1 MNPIAPM
8 TFAVLRYVLEH
19 TETAQRAAAR
29 DTGVSLGQVNK
40 VFSWLLENSFI
51 ERINRT
57 HAATSPGETGRYRL
71 ANPTGILR
79 AISLFRSM
87 KNNQILELNLNMKK
101 QEAIKYLRKKKAI
114 LCLDSA
120 LERYDSYF
128 RGDTICCYIDPPDR
142 LEMIRKELSRVPL
155 GITKIRF
162 YRWDFPSID
171 ILNSKDCCTTE
182 IQTIID
188 LFCDNKAHY
197 TKELLR
203 KSWGI
208 EL

>member
-1 MNPIAPM
+1 MNPVAPM
-8 TFAVLRYVLEH
+8 TFAVLRYVLENP
-19 TETAQRAAAR
+19 ETTQRAAAR

-40 VFSWLLENSFI
+40 VFSWLQENSLI
-51 ERINRT
+51 EKINKNRT
-57 HAATSPGETGRYRL
+57 AANTGKTAKYRL
-71 ANPTGILR
+71 SNPTGILR
-79 AISLFRSM
+79 VISLFRPM
-87 KNNQILELNLNMKK
+87 KNNLILELNLNIKK

-128 RGDTICCYIDPPDR
+128 RGDTVCCYVDPPDR
-142 LEMIRKELSRVPL
+142 LETIKKELSRVPS
-155 GITKIRF
+155 GITKIRC
-162 YRWDFPSID
+162 YRWDFPDID
-171 ILNSKDCCTTE
+171 ISGSKDLATTE
-182 IQTIID
+182 TQTVID

-203 KSWGI
+203 RRWGM